1 MNKSNKLQSM
11 RFSFCDKSL
20 FNSHENEYQKEK
32 RMNIRE
38 KKKETMRNRRNC
50 GYVSK
55 IGTENSTLRRLLFAA
70 FGEFIAYQKKHVLCH
85 FIVKC
90 AQSSKEFLTFFP
102 N

>member
-1 MNKSNKLQSM
+1 M
-11 RFSFCDKSL
+11 RFSFRGKSS

-38 KKKETMRNRRNC
+38 KKKETMCNWRNC

-55 IGTENSTLRRLLFAA
+55 IGTENSTLRRLPFAA
-70 FGEFIAYQKKHVLCH
+70 FGEFLAYQKNHVLCH

-90 AQSSKEFLTFFP
+90 AHSLKEFLTFFP

>member
-38 KKKETMRNRRNC
+38 KKKRQCAIGEIVVMLAKLVR
-50 GYVSK
+50 K
-55 IGTENSTLRRLLFAA
+55 IPR
-70 FGEFIAYQKKHVLCH
+70 
-85 FIVKC
+85 
-90 AQSSKEFLTFFP
+90 
-102 N
+102 